1 MLGSPGNHPRI
12 CFDKY
17 CRGWGALCPLFGV
30 GALLVPFLGLGG
42 LVVALAPFCSG
53 YAFFTIKNACLLN
66 SHMFVVKIVM
76 MFVCKDQK

>member
-1 MLGSPGNHPRI
+1 M
-12 CFDKY
+12 
-17 CRGWGALCPLFGV
+17 
-30 GALLVPFLGLGG
+30 
-42 LVVALAPFCSG
+42 VALAPFCSG